1 MAKQQQNATAE
12 LNLTVPAEAKKSS
25 TAIELA
31 TQAPKYLQR
40 VNAMQVTNAAE
51 HTQMIELLRLTAAR
65 EKEVETERELINKP
79 LHTAW
84 KNSCDFFN
92 RLAAPF
98 EAVQKIGRKKAK
110 DWEDAERAKAEKQ
123 RRENEAEAQRQRD
136 KIAAD
141 AKEAQ
146 RIADQKVADAR
157 REAET
162 LKRQKEL
169 AEREAERMRIAGDA
183 AQAAQYTKAAELA
196 GKDAAKAETRA
207 ERIETAATVK
217 VENLQQQALTIV
229 APIVDAPALKVEGRK
244 SRKVWKW
251 KIKDASKIDRRFLAL
266 DETKVNNLVRSMHKE
281 AESLLGEGA
290 IEVWD
295 EDDLSITAAK

>member
-1 MAKQQQNATAE
+1 MAKQQNATAD
-12 LNLTVPAEAKKSS
+12 LDLTVPAEAKKSS
-25 TAIELA
+25 TAMELA

-51 HTQMIELLRLTAAR
+51 HTQMIDLLRLTAAR

-98 EAVQKIGRKKAK
+98 EAVQRIGRKKAK
-110 DWEDAERAKAEKQ
+110 DWEDAERAKAEKL

-136 KIAAD
+136 RIAAD

-146 RIADQKVADAR
+146 RIAEQKVEDAR
-157 REAET
+157 KEAA
-162 LKRQKEL
+162 RQLEAKK
-169 AEREAERMRIAGDA
+169 EAERKAKLLTDRGNHVA
-183 AQAAQYTKAAELA
+183 AAEWQNVAQQA
-196 GKDAAKAETRA
+196 GTAAAKAESKA

-251 KIKDASKIDRRFLAL
+251 KIKDASKIDRRFLML
-266 DETKVNNLVRSMHKE
+266 DETKVNTLVRSMHKE

-290 IEVWD
+290 IEVWE